1 MNAGID
7 ARAGLREEHTAQHCD
22 GRSVPDMDAWKTVR
36 QDARDPLIA
45 HRRLKDLLETHHIG
59 DVAEDKAA
67 DLWIIGKLIMA
78 AFVVPL
84 APTDI
89 NRRAVASHS
98 RSRRSTAYPWR
109 VQPSSS

>member
-22 GRSVPDMDAWKTVR
+22 GRSATDTDAGEAVR
-36 QDARDPLIA
+36 QDARNLLIA

-59 DVAEDKAA
+59 DVAKDKAA
-67 DLWIIGKLIMA
+67 DLWSIGELIVA
-78 AFVVPL
+78 AFVVLL

-109 VQPSSS
+109 VQPSLS